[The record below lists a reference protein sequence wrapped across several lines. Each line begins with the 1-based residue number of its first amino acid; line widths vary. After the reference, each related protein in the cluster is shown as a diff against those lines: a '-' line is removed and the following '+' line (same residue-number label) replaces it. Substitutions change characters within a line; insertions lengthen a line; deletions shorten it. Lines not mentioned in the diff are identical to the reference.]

1 MKVPVLEML
10 GVSKSYGAVVAL
22 KDVSL
27 SVFGG
32 TIHAVLGE
40 NGAGKSTL
48 IEILAGNVVPDSGR
62 ILIDGQPVRIGSA
75 SDARRLGIAVVHQHL
90 ALAPNVSIAENILAG
105 RLPARFGLI
114 KRRDLL
120 RRVQRLLNEHRVP
133 VDADALV
140 GDLPLG
146 VKQQVE
152 IVRALSASARVLAL
166 DEPTSSLS
174 LAESSELFAYL
185 SRLKSIGTAV
195 ILITH
200 YIDDA
205 VRLSDQVTILRDA
218 QRVSSLETAA
228 TGPDEIVQMM
238 IGRPI
243 QTVYPDPGPAATSPT
258 ETALSVKSL
267 RSGRQ
272 VQDVTFTVKRGE
284 IVGLYGL
291 VGAGRSETLQTIF
304 GLRPREGGSIE
315 VSGRELPKNH
325 WPSDSMAAGMAFL
338 PEDRTA
344 EGLFLLRSIAE
355 NLFAPQLRRFGRWLL
370 RDNLMRTQAL
380 PHIRRFAIKGAPE
393 TLITNLSGGNQQKVL
408 FARWS
413 ATAPEVFMVDEPTR
427 GVDVGTKVTIHEV
440 MRTLANEG
448 KAVAMVSSELPEVIG
463 MSDRI
468 YVFAAGR
475 TVDTCSRAE
484 ASASRLLKSASR
496 FAPTRNG
503 IDEVS

>member
-1 MKVPVLEML
+1 MHVPVLEML

-27 SVFGG
+27 SVSGG

-62 ILIDGQPVRIGSA
+62 ISIDGQPVRIDNA
-75 SDARRLGIAVVHQHL
+75 TDARKLGIAVVHQHL
-90 ALAPNVSIAENILAG
+90 ALAPNLSVAENILVG
-105 RLPARFGLI
+105 RLPTRFGLI
-114 KRRDLL
+114 RRRELL
-120 RRVQRLLNEHRVP
+120 RRAQRLLTEHRVP
-133 VDADALV
+133 VDPDALV
-140 GDLPLG
+140 GQLPLG
-146 VKQQVE
+146 VRQQIE

-174 LAESSELFAYL
+174 LAEASDLFAYL
-185 SRLKSIGTAV
+185 GRLKSIGTAV

-205 VRLSDQVTILRDA
+205 VRMSDQVTVLRDG
-218 QRVSSLETAA
+218 QRVASLHTSS

-238 IGRPI
+238 IGRPLH
-243 QTVYPDPGPAATSPT
+243 TVYPKPGPGGEVPT
-258 ETALSVKSL
+258 NPALVVRSL
-267 RSGRQ
+267 RSGPQ
-272 VQDVTFTVKRGE
+272 VKDVTFTVKRGE

-291 VGAGRSETLQTIF
+291 VGAGRSEALQAVF

-325 WPSDSMAAGMAFL
+325 WPSDAMAAGVALL
-338 PEDRTA
+338 PEDRTV
-344 EGLFLLRSIAE
+344 EGLFLLRTLAE
-355 NLFAPQLRRFGRWLL
+355 NLFAPQLQKFGRWLL
-370 RDNLMRTQAL
+370 GDKSMRSHAV
-380 PHIRRFAIKGAPE
+380 PYIRRFAIKGASQ

-408 FARWS
+408 FARWLAMS
-413 ATAPEVFMVDEPTR
+413 PEVFMVDEPTR

-440 MRTLANEG
+440 MRTLADEG
-448 KAVAMVSSELPEVIG
+448 KAIAMVSSELPEVIG

-468 YVFAAGR
+468 YVFASGR
-475 TVDTCSRAE
+475 TVDSCTRAE
-484 ASASRLLKSASR
+484 ATASRLLKSASR
-496 FAPTRNG
+496 YKLGGG
-503 IDEVS
+503 IDEVG